1 MTINYFKM
9 NFNILKSDILDL
21 SLTEIENML
30 PFEREIYINLFEE
43 EITRINKEK

>member
-1 MTINYFKM
+1 M

>member
-1 MTINYFKM
+1 M

-30 PFEREIYINLFEE
+30 PFEREIYINLC
-43 EITRINKEK
+43 